1 MALQHAHDVEK
12 RQRTRDVLGEPFGEV
27 ATFSELMLS
36 APLLA
41 GLSAAGFSRPS
52 PIQLKAIPLARCGLD
67 LLVQA
72 KSGTGKTCV
81 FATVALDAI
90 VLENPAVQVLVLAPT
105 REIAVQIHGVVAAL
119 GCKMDGLHCHLFIGG
134 TPVSEDQ
141 RRLNQC
147 HIAIGSPG
155 RVKQLMD
162 LGFLLAAAV
171 RLFVLDE
178 ADKLLE
184 EGSFQDQINWIYSSL
199 PANKQM
205 LALSATYPE
214 SMAQQL
220 NNYMRE
226 PAHIRL
232 DPTDMQLI
240 GVHQF
245 YHVVNVHALPHLTL
259 AEKVQRLQ
267 ELLSCIPFNQALIFS
282 NLHSRAQ
289 HLANTLAAQG
299 FPAACISGNM
309 TQSQRLEAMERLK
322 HFKCRVLIST
332 DLMSRG
338 IDADKVNLVVNM
350 EVPKDWETYLHRVG
364 RAGRFGTYGLAVTF
378 CSQGEEESQLK
389 SISTRCGLLLR
400 ALPDPLSVEV
410 MADVLSTQEV
420 DDVLPSS
427 GAARAIEKTQ
437 PSKQSPSATHRIN
450 DAAGLCV
457 PCLVPHDHLIQLC
470 RQQGLTC
477 FVLGITRYNMQEF
490 EVEYLCDFYRQRKG
504 IVYDLCVFRTDNGR
518 GWGVRTLHRISKNS
532 FVMEYI
538 GEIITS
544 DEAELR
550 GDLYDCLGTTYLFD
564 LDFFKDEYTVDA
576 TYYGN
581 ISHFVNHSCEPNLQ
595 VYNVFINNHDLGL
608 PRIAFFTTRDVRVG
622 EELTFDYNMK
632 VADHLS
638 TPPNGNVCSP
648 GRQRLRIPCKCGS
661 ENCRK
666 WLV

>member
-1 MALQHAHDVEK
+1 
-12 RQRTRDVLGEPFGEV
+12 
-27 ATFSELMLS
+27 
-36 APLLA
+36 
-41 GLSAAGFSRPS
+41 
-52 PIQLKAIPLARCGLD
+52 
-67 LLVQA
+67 
-72 KSGTGKTCV
+72 
-81 FATVALDAI
+81 
-90 VLENPAVQVLVLAPT
+90 
-105 REIAVQIHGVVAAL
+105 
-119 GCKMDGLHCHLFIGG
+119 
-134 TPVSEDQ
+134 
-141 RRLNQC
+141 
-147 HIAIGSPG
+147 
-155 RVKQLMD
+155 
-162 LGFLLAAAV
+162 
-171 RLFVLDE
+171 
-178 ADKLLE
+178 
-184 EGSFQDQINWIYSSL
+184 
-199 PANKQM
+199 
-205 LALSATYPE
+205 
-214 SMAQQL
+214 
-220 NNYMRE
+220 
-226 PAHIRL
+226 
-232 DPTDMQLI
+232 
-240 GVHQF
+240 
-245 YHVVNVHALPHLTL
+245 
-259 AEKVQRLQ
+259 
-267 ELLSCIPFNQALIFS
+267 
-282 NLHSRAQ
+282 
-289 HLANTLAAQG
+289 
-299 FPAACISGNM
+299 M

-490 EVEYLCDFYRQRKG
+490 EVEYLCDFYRQRGKEFYYVKWKGWPESENTWVAKRDLHCSKLLRIFHNDLDRIIGKELMQASTCSLPSAATNFMLRRGKQLDGLARWEEELNKLKHHQHRIVVENNVDLEGPPKAFHYINDYQAADGVTLVQEPIIGCSCEDCYAERESNCCANIAFMPFAYSKNRHVRLKPGQPIYECNTLCLCSSNCPNRVVQKG